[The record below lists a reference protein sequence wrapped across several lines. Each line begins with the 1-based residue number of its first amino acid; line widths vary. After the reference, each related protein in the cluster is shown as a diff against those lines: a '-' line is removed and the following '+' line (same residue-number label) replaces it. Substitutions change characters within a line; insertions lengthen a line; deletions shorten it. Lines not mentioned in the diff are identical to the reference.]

1 MEDKMGLV
9 RLDPFRGFDNVAKK
23 MNNLL
28 NDAEKGF
35 SIEYG
40 SFAPRVDILEDDKH
54 LFVQAELPG
63 VKKEDVKV
71 TVNEENVLYIKGEKK
86 NADVDNKEDK
96 EKYFVRVERNY
107 GSFVR
112 SFMLPDNILADSIK
126 AKFENGVLDITLE
139 KKEPEKPKEINVE
152 IA

>member
-1 MEDKMGLV
+1 MGLV

-23 MNNLL
+23 MNSLL

-86 NADVDNKEDK
+86 NADADNKEDK
-96 EKYFVRVERNY
+96 EKFFVRVERNY

-112 SFMLPDNILADSIK
+112 SFMLPDNILADSVK